1 MGSMS
6 EKDRK
11 GLENNPN
18 VLKVTKSNVTYTPA
32 FKAKA
37 LKLHEQ
43 GQSSSK
49 IFIDAGINLA
59 IFGEDYARNCLQRWM
74 KVFNAEGLNGLKKER
89 RGSKATGRPKGL
101 KFKSLEDENAYLK
114 AENDFL
120 KKLHA
125 LEAKYANKKSSR

>member
-1 MGSMS
+1 MGSLS

-11 GLENNPN
+11 DLERNPN
-18 VLKVTKSNVTYTPA
+18 VLKVTNSNVAYTPE

-37 LKLHEQ
+37 LKFRQQ
-43 GQSSSK
+43 GQMPSK
-49 IFIDAGINLA
+49 IFRDAGINLSL
-59 IFGEDYARNCLQRWM
+59 FGDDYAKKCLQRWDKM
-74 KVFNAEGLNGLKKER
+74 STKEGGLKKDR

-101 KFKSLEDENAYLK
+101 KFKSVEKEIAYLR